1 MKQRHLSLLAGLL
14 IIGIPGAS
22 GSTTAAGINNT
33 ISSAHNANIGRIAD
47 QYAIARIIDGI
58 TIEEPDIL
66 GNSLIA
72 ITKIHDDANIQE
84 NEIKTEIGDISA

>member
-58 TIEEPDIL
+58 TI
-66 GNSLIA
+66 A

>member
-58 TIEEPDIL
+58 TI
-66 GNSLIA
+66 A
-72 ITKIHDDANIQE
+72 ITKIHDDANTQE